1 VGCFHEKREKRK
13 IINKVQLYVAEYS
26 TNRSHD
32 AVKGARRQASI
43 YEFGQAG
50 GQVGGSY
57 G

>member
-1 VGCFHEKREKRK
+1 MLLR
-13 IINKVQLYVAEYS
+13 YS
-26 TNRSHD
+26 TNRSHE